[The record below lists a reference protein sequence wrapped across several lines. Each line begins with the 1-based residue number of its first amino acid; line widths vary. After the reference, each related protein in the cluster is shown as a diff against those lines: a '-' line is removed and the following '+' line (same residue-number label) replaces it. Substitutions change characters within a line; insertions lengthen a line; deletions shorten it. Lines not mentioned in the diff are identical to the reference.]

1 MCSVGKTP
9 LPGTFP
15 QLPALCPPESVL
27 TVLRRPGSTTTMS
40 RRGQKAP
47 SNGDWGPRG
56 STAQVPGSG
65 PQRIWIWPPVVK
77 KMCISR
83 VLSKRT
89 MGRLEPEHRLTFSH
103 CRRKGEKLGEGGGKA
118 TKKQVEWG
126 VKGRVLYG
134 FFPFFFLF
142 FVFFL
147 LQQRLFWRSKICK
160 CYVKAFSK

>member
-103 CRRKGEKLGEGGGKA
+103 CRRKGEKLGEGGGKGN
-118 TKKQVEWG
+118 KKTGG
-126 VKGRVLYG
+126 VGSEGKGFVWVFSFLFSFFR
-134 FFPFFFLF
+134 FFPPAAAS
-142 FVFFL
+142 L
-147 LQQRLFWRSKICK
+147 LEI
-160 CYVKAFSK
+160 